1 MWFEAH
7 RWQSYLL
14 SFDNDPR
21 RSTLGRCDLVDSV
34 TAGAALAVDVLCG
47 CFWSQPAHALVACA
61 QLLSLDSNQAL
72 NVRLAA
78 VRGTP
83 QLLTY
88 TTSRTRRRQ
97 ETVLGHG
104 LK

>member
-14 SFDNDPR
+14 LLR
-21 RSTLGRCDLVDSV
+21 MIRAGARLGDVMLVDSV

-61 QLLSLDSNQAL
+61 QLLSPDSNQSL
-72 NVRLAA
+72 DVRLAA
-78 VRGTP
+78 IRGTP
-83 QLLTY
+83 QLLISIY
-88 TTSRTRRRQ
+88 N
-97 ETVLGHG
+97 V
-104 LK
+104 